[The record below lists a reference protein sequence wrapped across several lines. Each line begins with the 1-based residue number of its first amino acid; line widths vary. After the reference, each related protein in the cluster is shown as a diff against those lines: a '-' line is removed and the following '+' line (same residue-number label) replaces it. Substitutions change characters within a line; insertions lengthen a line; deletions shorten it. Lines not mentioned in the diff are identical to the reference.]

1 VQQNALKMADIL
13 WQDYITAD
21 PAILFGKPVIKGTRV
36 PVHLILEKMGKG
48 EAISELLKAY
58 PRVSVQAI
66 QACLIFAAES
76 MQHKTVVAV
85 D

>member
-1 VQQNALKMADIL
+1 MYSKWLTSSGKS
-13 WQDYITAD
+13 ITSD

-58 PRVSVQAI
+58 PRVSAQAI
-66 QACLIFAAES
+66 QACLIFAAEAI
-76 MQHKTVVAV
+76 QNETVVAV
-85 D
+85 A